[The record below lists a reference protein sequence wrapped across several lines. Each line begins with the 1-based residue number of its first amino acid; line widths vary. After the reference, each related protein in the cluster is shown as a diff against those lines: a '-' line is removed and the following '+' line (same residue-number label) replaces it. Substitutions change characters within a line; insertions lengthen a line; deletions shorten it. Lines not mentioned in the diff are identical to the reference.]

1 MPSRNGT
8 LAPAL
13 AALFYAAC
21 YATCIWALCT
31 FVAQETPWWLT
42 ALTFLPPILSL
53 MLHSRSQK
61 RRFQE
66 RGEFA
71 CRVREVPGGGAG
83 LSGRWR
89 SAVVIPSYQ
98 RLSITGHA
106 ADRPPVSHI
115 TWDEPIDEGLVQL
128 RNVIELSRREPTL
141 AETLRLGPSARIAR
155 CRADGAVV
163 EIAAPEQYLHHALR
177 VLKEFPQAR

>member
-8 LAPAL
+8 LALTLAAFLYVALIWAVAAFVLEEIPWWL
-13 AALFYAAC
+13 AALMLLP
-21 YATCIWALCT
+21 TWVSWA
-31 FVAQETPWWLT
+31 FVGPGDSR
-42 ALTFLPPILSL
+42 LSR
-53 MLHSRSQK
+53 H
-61 RRFQE
+61 RRPD
-66 RGEFA
+66 REFA

-89 SAVVIPSYQ
+89 SAVVVPSYQ

-106 ADRPPVSHI
+106 ADRPPVAHL

-128 RNVIELSRREPTL
+128 RNVVEVGRRDPTL
-141 AETLRLGPSARIAR
+141 AEALRFGPRTRIVR